1 VRKLEWAAFAGV
13 VGVVVLTQIPRHDHE
28 SMPGH
33 GRAMDATHAAAPGM
47 STVTLAVS
55 GMT

>member
-1 VRKLEWAAFAGV
+1 MKKLEWAAFAGV
-13 VGVVVLTQIPRHDHE
+13 VGVVVLTQIPQHDHE

-33 GRAMDATHAAAPGM
+33 DHAEAAAHAAAPGM